1 MGLGGSC
8 WAPAV
13 GCGVSPDRTNGYFLI
28 SLAAFFFKSLGF
40 SFCFGKVDIPFFWPV
55 FPEVVVCVKFVM
67 V

>member
-1 MGLGGSC
+1 MCGAGWGQM
-8 WAPAV
+8 V
-13 GCGVSPDRTNGYFLI
+13 GAGVSPDRTNGYFLT
-28 SLAAFFFKSLGF
+28 SLAAFFKSLRF